1 MKDYEEMLPKEY
13 YSGKHEKINHPTHY
27 NVGRI
32 EVIDFIEDQKLGFSL
47 GNCIKYICRAG
58 KETNN
63 PIEDLNKAKWYL
75 EREIQRLQ
83 RNDTSSSK

>member
-1 MKDYEEMLPKEY
+1 MKDYEEMLPRGY
-13 YSGKHEKINHPTHY
+13 YSGKNETVNHPTHY
-27 NVGRI
+27 NAGKI
-32 EVIDFIEDQKLGFSL
+32 EVIDFIEDQKLGFAL

-58 KETNN
+58 KKNNN

-83 RNDTSSSK
+83 KNDTSSSK